1 MPALIKRFIICL
13 SLSLSLTISY
23 SAVPLVKQGSPAQ
36 SSSTLTISD
45 YEKLVKQYRYS
56 KPDSAVFF
64 AKMGLAEAKH
74 KNDYKGQAMM
84 LNQLGMIDDNLGDF
98 DASKL
103 KYNQALALYRRTNNP
118 VGEAAVIIRLGV
130 VELRKGNYDKAI
142 GFFIQ
147 SLKVAERSKNTAGR
161 MEAYLTLGEGY
172 MGQRKFDMA
181 LSYLHKAEKIN
192 NTIPFSNLSLNIY
205 NNFGVVY
212 REMGMP
218 QQAKAYLEKGI
229 MLSGETQYQGLNIT
243 LINNLAKVYNKEG
256 DKAKS
261 ISLQKAALEKARAI
275 KNYLRELQT
284 LTGLADTYGASDAEK
299 ALFYFNQALALVRE
313 KGARKQEIE
322 ILSRLA
328 DLYKYQHNYELA
340 LKLREEQNTLAD
352 SLYYKAMAKQVT
364 SLQTEYQ
371 LYKSKAQ
378 VRELDIL
385 YKQQR
390 MQRNVYIALA
400 LGSLA
405 IMLVVG
411 YYFNR
416 TRKLNK
422 LLNTANFNLKESNQ
436 VKDKLFSVLAHDLR
450 APLASV
456 IDLLF
461 LLDDDD
467 INGEEKTML
476 IKRLTSASNITL
488 ETLNMLL
495 KWGEMQLKGIR
506 LNSLIV
512 QPAPIIE
519 RTINL
524 LAETAEKKKIQLV
537 SRVTDKLT
545 MLVDPNHFEF
555 VIRNITAN
563 AVKFTPTGG
572 WVHIDA
578 IADVERNQI
587 TFSVQ
592 DNGIGISADRLPYVF
607 DISSTS
613 TKGTNNETGTSLGL
627 VICREFIEI
636 NQGKIWVES
645 VNGQGTTFF
654 FSLPMFQGAAI
665 KKPVSTPAPRKSM
678 RLLRKQ
684 KS

>member
-1 MPALIKRFIICL
+1 MPALIKRLTL
-13 SLSLSLTISY
+13 SLLFLLGLTFS
-23 SAVPLVKQGSPAQ
+23 SAAVPSSKQISPAQ
-36 SSSTLTISD
+36 SSTLTIAD

-64 AKMGLAEAKH
+64 AKMGLSEARH
-74 KNDYKGQAMM
+74 KNDLKGQAMM

-103 KYNQALALYRRTNNP
+103 KYTAALGFYKQAKNP
-118 VGEAAVIIRLGV
+118 VGEASVIIRLGV

-161 MEAYLTLGEGY
+161 MEAYLTLAEGY
-172 MGQRKFDMA
+172 MGQKKFDIA
-181 LSYLHKAEKIN
+181 LKYLHIAEKIN

-218 QQAKAYLEKGI
+218 KQAKAYLEKGI
-229 MLSGETQYQGLNIT
+229 MLSGEPQYQGLNIT
-243 LINNLAKVYNKEG
+243 LTNNLAKVYNKEG
-256 DKAKS
+256 DKTKS
-261 ISLQKAALEKARAI
+261 ISLQKTALQKARTI

-284 LTGLADTYGASDAEK
+284 LTGLADTYGSSDAEK
-299 ALFYFNQALALVRE
+299 ALFYFNEALTLVRE

-328 DLYKYQHNYELA
+328 DLYKYQHKYQLA
-340 LKLREEQNTLAD
+340 LKLREQQNTLAD

-364 SLQTEYQ
+364 GLQTEYQ
-371 LYKSKAQ
+371 LYKSKAR

-390 MQRNVYIALA
+390 LQRNVYIILA

-405 IMLVVG
+405 VLLVIG
-411 YYFNR
+411 YYFYR

-422 LLNTANFNLKESNQ
+422 LLNTANSNLKDSNQ

-524 LAETAEKKKIQLV
+524 LSETAEKKKIQLL
-537 SRVTDKLT
+537 SRVNDKLT

-555 VIRNITAN
+555 VMRNVAAN

-578 IADVERNQI
+578 VADVECNKI

-592 DNGIGISADRLPYVF
+592 DNGIGISVDRLSHIF
-607 DISSTS
+607 DISNTS
-613 TKGTNNETGTSLGL
+613 TKGTYNETGTSLGL
-627 VICREFIEI
+627 VICKEFIEV
-636 NQGKIWVES
+636 NQGKIWAES
-645 VNGQGTTFF
+645 VSGQGTTFF

-665 KKPVSTPAPRKSM
+665 KKPTATPAPRKSV
-678 RLLRKQ
+678 RLSRKHQ
-684 KS
+684 S

>member
-1 MPALIKRFIICL
+1 LFLLFGLTNSYASGMSVKSLAGARF
-13 SLSLSLTISY
+13 
-23 SAVPLVKQGSPAQ
+23 
-36 SSSTLTISD
+36 STLTIAD
-45 YEKLVKQYRYS
+45 YEKLIKQYRYS
-56 KPDSAVFF
+56 KPDSAVYF
-64 AKMGLAEAKH
+64 AKMALQDARQNK
-74 KNDYKGQAMM
+74 DFKGQAMM
-84 LNQLGMIDDNLGDF
+84 LNQLGMIDDNLGEF
-98 DASKL
+98 DASRL
-103 KYNQALALYRRTNNP
+103 QYHEALNLYRHIKNP
-118 VGEAAVIIRLGV
+118 VGEAATIIRLGV

-142 GFFIQ
+142 GYFIQ
-147 SLKVAERSKNTAGR
+147 SLKVAERSNNTTGR
-161 MEAYLTLGEGY
+161 MEAYLTLAEGY
-172 MGQRKFDMA
+172 MGQRKFETA
-181 LSYLHKAEKIN
+181 LKYLQVAESIN

-212 REMGMP
+212 REMGLSKK
-218 QQAKAYLEKGI
+218 AKAYLEKGI
-229 MLSGETQYQGLNIT
+229 MLSGEPQYQGLNIT

-256 DKAKS
+256 NKAKS
-261 ISLQKAALEKARAI
+261 ISLQKAALQKARTI
-275 KNYLRELQT
+275 ENYLRELQT
-284 LTGLADTYGASDAEK
+284 LTGLADTYGASDAK
-299 ALFYFNQALALVRE
+299 QSLFYFKQALALVRE

-328 DLYKYQHNYELA
+328 DLYKYQQNFEVA
-340 LKLREEQNTLAD
+340 LKLREQQNTLAD

-364 SLQTEYQ
+364 GLQTEYQ
-371 LYKSKAQ
+371 LYKSKAK
-378 VRELDIL
+378 VRELNIL

-390 MQRNVYIALA
+390 LQRNIYIVLALA
-400 LGSLA
+400 ST
-405 IMLVVG
+405 LVLIIIG
-411 YYFNR
+411 YYFYR

-422 LLNTANFNLKESNQ
+422 LLNSANSNLNESNM

-476 IKRLTSASNITL
+476 VKRLSSASNITL

-495 KWGEMQLKGIR
+495 KWGEMQIKGVR

-537 SRVTDKLT
+537 SRVTAKPT
-545 MLVDPNHFEF
+545 MLVDPNHFDF
-555 VIRNITAN
+555 IMRNIVSN
-563 AVKFTPTGG
+563 AIKFTPTGG
-572 WVHIDA
+572 RVNIDA
-578 IADVERNQI
+578 IADLDNNQI

-607 DISSTS
+607 DISSAS
-613 TKGTNNETGTSLGL
+613 TKGTHNETGTSLGL
-627 VICREFIEI
+627 AICKEFIEI
-636 NQGKIWVES
+636 NQGKIRVES
-645 VNGQGTTFF
+645 MNGQGTTFF

-665 KKPVSTPAPRKSM
+665 KKPGSTPAPRKSV
-678 RLLRKQ
+678 RILRKHQ
-684 KS
+684 S

>member
-1 MPALIKRFIICL
+1 MPLLIKRSTIFL
-13 SLSLSLTISY
+13 SLLLCLTYSY
-23 SAVPLVKQGSPAQ
+23 TAVAVIKQSSSAQ
-36 SSSTLTISD
+36 SSSLTIAD
-45 YEKLVKQYRYS
+45 YEKLIKQYRYS

-64 AKMGLAEAKH
+64 AKMGLAEARK
-74 KNDYKGQAMM
+74 KKDLKGQAMM

-98 DASKL
+98 DASNL
-103 KYNQALALYRRTNNP
+103 KYTEALELYRRGKNP
-118 VGEAAVIIRLGV
+118 VGEAAIIVRLGV

-142 GFFIQ
+142 DLFIQ
-147 SLKVAERSKNTAGR
+147 SLKVAERSKNAAGC
-161 MEAYLTLGEGY
+161 MEAYLTLAEGY
-172 MGQRKFDMA
+172 MGQRKFDTA
-181 LSYLHKAEKIN
+181 LKYLHTAEKIN

-212 REMGMP
+212 REMGIP
-218 QQAKAYLEKGI
+218 TLAKTYLEKGI
-229 MLSGETQYQGLNIT
+229 MLSGEPQYQGLNIT
-243 LINNLAKVYNKEG
+243 LTNNLAKVYNKQG
-256 DKAKS
+256 NKAKS
-261 ISLQKAALEKARAI
+261 ISLQIAALQKARAI
-275 KNYLRELQT
+275 NNYLRELQT
-284 LTGLADTYGASDAEK
+284 LTGLADTYGASDAPK
-299 ALFYFNQALALVRE
+299 ALYYFNQALTLVRE

-328 DLYKYQHNYELA
+328 DLYKYQHNYQLA
-340 LKLREEQNTLAD
+340 LKLREQQNTLAD

-364 SLQTEYQ
+364 GLQTEYQ
-371 LYKSKAQ
+371 LYKSKAR

-390 MQRNVYIALA
+390 LQRNVYITLAFGALA
-400 LGSLA
+400 VL
-405 IMLVVG
+405 LVIG
-411 YYFNR
+411 YYFYR
-416 TRKLNK
+416 TRRLNK
-422 LLNTANFNLKESNQ
+422 LLNTANTNLKESNQ

-467 INGEEKTML
+467 IEGEEKTML

-495 KWGEMQLKGIR
+495 KWGEMQLKGVR

-519 RTINL
+519 RIINL
-524 LAETAEKKKIQLV
+524 LTETAEKKKIQLI
-537 SRVTDKLT
+537 SRVNHKLT

-555 VIRNITAN
+555 VMRNVTAN

-572 WVHIDA
+572 WVNIDA
-578 IADVERNQI
+578 IADINNNLI

-592 DNGIGISADRLPYVF
+592 DNGIGIGPDRLPYVF
-607 DISSTS
+607 DIGSAS

-627 VICREFIEI
+627 VICKEFIEI
-636 NQGKIWVES
+636 NQGKIWAES
-645 VNGQGTTFF
+645 KNGQGTTFF

-665 KKPVSTPAPRKSM
+665 KKPVLLPAPRKAI
-678 RLLRKQ
+678 RLSRKHQ
-684 KS
+684 S